1 MQIKATVNCKW
12 QVVIMIIMDN
22 IKVNKASNKVEYK
35 VLCIM
40 GLEMEEAV
48 P

>member
-1 MQIKATVNCKW
+1 MLIKATASYKW

-22 IKVNKASNKVEYK
+22 TKVNKASNKVEYK

-40 GLEMEEAV
+40 GQEMVEAV